1 MVLKFDF
8 FLKYILLFI
17 TILLFKITDFSKYR
31 TELNFLKSNILNSEG
46 LKTFHNEVYL
56 GNKNLFIFQ
65 KINFQDI
72 DSSKSLII
80 PNSFKQQNSISSDTN
95 FKKINIQ
102 INGIVISNN
111 KRVPKTRI
119 KISKNGNFYKDVFTD
134 SEGRFKAILNRNKI
148 YKIEA
153 FKNGYNSE
161 KKTILPGQMI
171 YNTKGINLSFQLK
184 EKNTTKKN
192 LKQLPKKTINSSFF
206 QKPNESEYIETS
218 GIVLNN
224 NKPVVNAIV
233 RIFENNKLIIST
245 NSDTEGKFK
254 VVLSSNKKYTFR
266 IVNENYKSEIKNYE
280 PNSVNNYKQIQIPFK
295 LKKFKE
301 KGVSNNSFNSLYFI
315 GTVTANG
322 KPFPNV
328 DAELYLEGDKFLNIK
343 TNELGQFSTKIF
355 SNNLYTLLL
364 KKKDYY
370 SNQISFYPYQK
381 TNNDTVIL
389 NFEMPIR
396 NTVIKSGSITENHKP
411 IPNAEILVYEEETLI
426 KSTFTNNDGTFK
438 IPLRANQDY
447 RFIIK
452 KINYFFEELKVST
465 LGEKGE
471 TNHKINVNIRK
482 LQKNKSKKVKNI
494 YFEHNKWSVNFYA
507 KKELNKLAE
516 FLKTNPKIKEI
527 EIKVH
532 TDNRGSKTYNK
543 KLSQKRANACITY
556 LIEME
561 IPVNKLKAKGYGE
574 TKPIIES
581 PLNEEEHALNR
592 RVEFE
597 ITKISK

>member
-17 TILLFKITDFSKYR
+17 TILLFKITDFSQYR

-46 LKTFHNEVYL
+46 LKTFHNDAYL
-56 GNKNLFIFQ
+56 SNKNLFIFQ
-65 KINFQDI
+65 KRNFQDI

-80 PNSFKQQNSISSDTN
+80 PNSFKHKNSISSDTN

-153 FKNGYNSE
+153 FKNGYKCEN
-161 KKTILPGQMI
+161 KTILPGQMI

-192 LKQLPKKTINSSFF
+192 LKQLSKKTINSSFF
-206 QKPNESEYIETS
+206 EKPNESEYIETS

-245 NSDTEGKFK
+245 NSNTEGKFK

-280 PNSVNNYKQIQIPFK
+280 PNSVKNHKQIQIPFK

-426 KSTFTNNDGTFK
+426 KSTLTNNDGTFK

-471 TNHKINVNIRK
+471 SNHKINLNIRK
-482 LQKNKSKKVKNI
+482 LQKNKSKKIKNI
-494 YFEHNKWSVNFYA
+494 YFEHNKWSINFYA

-543 KLSQKRANACITY
+543 KLSQKRANACVTY